1 MHRIFY
7 VFPFV
12 TKPRGMSRENTKES
26 LYNTNHWRVIF
37 TRKYDFEC
45 SHHGFSFLYIHHTA
59 SVIDNASMKL
69 PAQWTIRFWPIRRRV
84 ATQLFYPKD
93 QQPQST
99 AGEKNELPIDYWL
112 PIVRVSSLL
121 SPYPVFSSADHTP
134 SRDTGRSCKW
144 PRGVPSIR
152 MYLNL
157 MKQGNDSGEGFSK
170 TVWICPSP
178 RIFWY
183 HQFID
188 LSVQFFL
195 WPTKENDTTILWLTY
210 KSLRGY
216 LLSYCLDHS

>member
-26 LYNTNHWRVIF
+26 LYNTNRWRVIF

-45 SHHGFSFLYIHHTA
+45 SHHGFSFLYIHHRT

-84 ATQLFYPKD
+84 ATQLFYTND

-99 AGEKNELPIDYWL
+99 AWEKNEMPIDYWL

-121 SPYPVFSSADHTP
+121 SPYPVFSSVDHTP
-134 SRDTGRSCKW
+134 SRDTWSSCKW

-152 MYLNL
+152 MY
-157 MKQGNDSGEGFSK
+157 FSK
-170 TVWICPSP
+170 PNEARKW
-178 RIFWY
+178 
-183 HQFID
+183 
-188 LSVQFFL
+188 L
-195 WPTKENDTTILWLTY
+195 W
-210 KSLRGY
+210 RG
-216 LLSYCLDHS
+216 LQ